1 VKLDKR
7 HLIAAVTLLVG
18 SIIYNVWVFTR
29 PASGTSPAGAP
40 VATFAAAP
48 APSGGAAAASAPLD
62 PAKVKP
68 LPDVE
73 LDRLPDWPR
82 NPFANLRPQEPAVVD
97 AVAPERPSAVP
108 KADPVVATILYSTDR
123 RLAMVDGRIVRV
135 GDRLGDATIV
145 DIVPNAVIIE
155 SPDRGRRSLT
165 LRPPGTGVIAQ

>member
-1 VKLDKR
+1 MKLDRR
-7 HLIAAVTLLVG
+7 HLIAALTLLVG

-29 PASGTSPAGAP
+29 PASGTSPAGPP
-40 VATFAAAP
+40 VDTFAAAP
-48 APSGGAAAASAPLD
+48 APSGGAPAAFAPLD
-62 PAKVKP
+62 PAQVKP

-82 NPFANLRPQEPAVVD
+82 NPFANLRPQEPVVD
-97 AVAPERPSAVP
+97 VAAAIVVP
-108 KADPVVATILYSTDR
+108 DADPVVATILYSAAR

-155 SPDRGRRSLT
+155 SADRGRRSLT

>member
-1 VKLDKR
+1 MKLDKR
-7 HLIAAVTLLVG
+7 HLVAALTLLVG

-29 PASGTSPAGAP
+29 PASGTSPAGTPVAMVAEAP
-40 VATFAAAP
+40 V
-48 APSGGAAAASAPLD
+48 PSGGAPGAPVPLD
-62 PAKVKP
+62 PAQVKP
-68 LPDVE
+68 LADVE

-82 NPFANLRPQEPAVVD
+82 NPFANLRPQEPVVVD
-97 AVAPERPSAVP
+97 VAAPITVP
-108 KADPVVATILYSTDR
+108 DADPVVATILYSADR

-165 LRPPGTGVIAQ
+165 LRPPGAGVVAQ

>member
-7 HLIAAVTLLVG
+7 HLIAALTLLVG

-29 PASGTSPAGAP
+29 PARGTAPSGTP
-40 VATFAAAP
+40 VVTFAEAP
-48 APSGGAAAASAPLD
+48 APPGGAPAASGPLD
-62 PAKVKP
+62 PAQVKP

-73 LDRLPDWPR
+73 LDRLPGWPR
-82 NPFANLRPQEPAVVD
+82 NPFANLQPQEPVVVE
-97 AVAPERPSAVP
+97 AAAPILVP
-108 KADPVVATILYSTDR
+108 EADPVVATILYSTDR

-135 GDRLGDATIV
+135 GDKVGDATIV